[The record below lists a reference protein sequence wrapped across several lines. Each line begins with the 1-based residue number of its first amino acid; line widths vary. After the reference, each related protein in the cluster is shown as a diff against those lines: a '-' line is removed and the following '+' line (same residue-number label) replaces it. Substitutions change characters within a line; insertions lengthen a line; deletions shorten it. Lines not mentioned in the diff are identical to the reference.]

1 MDNSEEYDS
10 DADERWIMVQK
21 LFLAFMSQYTNEPL
35 EELMT
40 KFETWVNDQ
49 TKEEVEYILG
59 DGIEV
64 SKTYK
69 NLETKETFYTKED
82 IIKSMFNDEE

>member
-49 TKEEVEYILG
+49 TKEEFEYILG

-69 NLETKETFYTKED
+69 NLETKYLSRNKTQNNNK
-82 IIKSMFNDEE
+82 

>member
-1 MDNSEEYDS
+1 
-10 DADERWIMVQK
+10 
-21 LFLAFMSQYTNEPL
+21 
-35 EELMT
+35 MT

-49 TKEEVEYILG
+49 TKEEFEYILG

>member
-49 TKEEVEYILG
+49 TKEEFEYILG
-59 DGIEV
+59 DGI
-64 SKTYK
+64 
-69 NLETKETFYTKED
+69 
-82 IIKSMFNDEE
+82 

>member
-49 TKEEVEYILG
+49 TKEEFEYILG

-69 NLETKETFYTKED
+69 NLETKEPFYTKED